1 MHTPESADGL
11 FQDLSVYE
19 KEPRVGG
26 LRHSPCPTGKKTHT
40 TKRQHSTRRT
50 SWKKSSKGDYLEDSQ
65 EDDDLPVESFLSYIE
80 IKEGKYLVCGFTQG
94 LEN

>member
-1 MHTPESADGL
+1 MHTPESTDGL

-26 LRHSPCPTGKKTHT
+26 LKHSPCTTGKKKTHT
-40 TKRQHSTRRT
+40 IKRQHITRRT

-80 IKEGKYLVCGFTQG
+80 IKEDVRLM
-94 LEN
+94 